1 MAMSDM
7 MSKFSFAQM
16 TSNSDG
22 KTSGSGTL
30 GVFAGLIGVLAFFY
44 GVIDYSFVSKTGTI
58 MTQSIVVI
66 TIGAG
71 LLGYRKSREASII
84 NAANGAADNSP
95 DQDDKPAVDTTIPT
109 APATEPEGSTKATM

>member
-1 MAMSDM
+1 MIKMSKEM

-30 GVFAGLIGVLAFFY
+30 GVIAGLAGVLAFLY
-44 GVIDYSFVSKTGTI
+44 GAVDYSFMSKDGTI
-58 MTQSIVVI
+58 MSQSIIVL

-71 LLGYRKSREASII
+71 LLGYRKSR
-84 NAANGAADNSP
+84 P
-95 DQDDKPAVDTTIPT
+95 DQTPVETVENKTEQPINESTSGEEPT
-109 APATEPEGSTKATM
+109 ATEETSK

>member
-1 MAMSDM
+1 MNSNINNM
-7 MSKFSFAQM
+7 MSKFSWAQM

-30 GVFAGLIGVLAFFY
+30 GIVAGFAGVLAFLY
-44 GVIDYSFVSKTGTI
+44 GVVDYSFISKEGTI
-58 MTQSIVVI
+58 MTQSIVVL

-84 NAANGAADNSP
+84 NANSESTSGEE
-95 DQDDKPAVDTTIPT
+95 TTNLNENT
-109 APATEPEGSTKATM
+109 QEENKQ